1 MAYGIGRANKLGKQN
16 RKLIDNTT
24 DTSSALSTPSYSYDK
39 LNGNTDI
46 TSKKALTSQ
55 TNPRAI
61 FSLEDKPSDII
72 KKNCIQPILKR
83 HVGYKYF
90 C

>member
-1 MAYGIGRANKLGKQN
+1 MISKSATTYHCLSTIAYGIGRAHKIGKQN

-24 DTSSALSTPSYSYDK
+24 DPSSAPSNPSYSYDK

-46 TSKKALTSQ
+46 TSKKALTLQ
-55 TNPRAI
+55 TNTRTI

-72 KKNCIQPILKR
+72 
-83 HVGYKYF
+83 
-90 C
+90 